1 MHSFQCTKENER
13 TGALVASKGE
23 KRQTGGKS
31 CSLQF
36 DLKILSGSFTIMLQ
50 GKFRTSISELICKH
64 RVLPEAAE
72 AGHFTFPFSQR
83 ELSGRYRHTM
93 LHQTGEIPRD
103 FCGKVQFKF
112 RGSKDKCCEKHVA
125 AAQPPLLLLHSL
137 PLGFAYSRF
146 HVKAKCILLLS
157 SGLKLKSGFQ

>member
-1 MHSFQCTKENER
+1 MHSFQCTKENQR

-36 DLKILSGSFTIMLQ
+36 DLKIFSGSFTIKLQ

-72 AGHFTFPFSQR
+72 AGHFTFPFSQNLVEGTDTQCCIR
-83 ELSGRYRHTM
+83 LVKF
-93 LHQTGEIPRD
+93 QEISAER
-103 FCGKVQFKF
+103 FSSSFMV
-112 RGSKDKCCEKHVA
+112 RRINALRNTWHA
-125 AAQPPLLLLHSL
+125 AKLPLLLLLDSL

-146 HVKAKCILLLS
+146 HVKAKCILL
-157 SGLKLKSGFQ
+157 

>member
-13 TGALVASKGE
+13 TGLWWHPKE
-23 KRQTGGKS
+23 KKRQTGGKS

-103 FCGKVQFKF
+103 FC
-112 RGSKDKCCEKHVA
+112 
-125 AAQPPLLLLHSL
+125 
-137 PLGFAYSRF
+137 
-146 HVKAKCILLLS
+146 
-157 SGLKLKSGFQ
+157 